1 MYELVT
7 TKFGERLQEEKVV
20 SKFGERLVALFHNR
34 TWRAHGKGISK

>member
-34 TWRAHGKGISK
+34 TLESAWERNL